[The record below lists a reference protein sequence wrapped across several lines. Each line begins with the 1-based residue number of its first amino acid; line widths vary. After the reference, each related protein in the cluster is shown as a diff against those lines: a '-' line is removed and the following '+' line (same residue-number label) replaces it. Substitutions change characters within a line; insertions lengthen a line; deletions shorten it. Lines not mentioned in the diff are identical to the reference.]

1 MSEALELVGSW
12 RLVSY
17 RICFEDGSI
26 EYPLGADADG
36 LLVYTSAGFM
46 TGGLMRR
53 GRPRFAASRSS
64 VAERQNGT
72 ADEIVAAF
80 NSYFSYFCRF
90 ETDPGARKVTHHV
103 LGCQFPDWEGRT
115 LERFWELNRFG
126 NGVQLSL
133 TSAPL
138 LIHGRMAKN
147 ELKFERQPDAPLL
160 VSQDAERGRNAWERS

>member
-1 MSEALELVGSW
+1 MSEALELIGSW

-17 RICFEDGSI
+17 RICFDDGGI
-26 EYPLGADADG
+26 EYPLGEDADG
-36 LLVYTSAGFM
+36 LLVYTSAGYM

-53 GRPRFAASRSS
+53 CRPKFSASRSS

-72 ADEIVAAF
+72 ADEVVVAF

-90 ETDPGARKVTHHV
+90 EADADERKVTHHV

-115 LERFWELNRFG
+115 LERFWELNRFD
-126 NGVQLSL
+126 NGVLLSL

-147 ELKFERQPDAPLL
+147 ELKFERQPDVLP
-160 VSQDAERGRNAWERS
+160 SFSRDAECGREARERS

>member
-1 MSEALELVGSW
+1 MSEALELIGSW
-12 RLVSY
+12 QLVSY

-26 EYPLGADADG
+26 EFPLGADADG

-53 GRPRFAASRSS
+53 GRPKFAASRSS

-72 ADEIVAAF
+72 ADEIVVAF

-90 ETDPGARKVTHHV
+90 ETDAGARKVTHHV
-103 LGCQFPDWEGRT
+103 LGCQFPDWEGRS
-115 LERFWELNRFG
+115 LERFWELNRFDDR
-126 NGVQLSL
+126 VQLSL

-147 ELKFERQPDAPLL
+147 ELKFERHPDVFPVL
-160 VSQDAERGRNAWERS
+160 SRDGERARPAGERS